1 MNEVLIKGGQLL
13 LALSILILLH
23 EFGHFLAAKIF
34 KVRVEK
40 FFLFFNPGFSIF
52 KFRKGETE
60 YGLGWLP
67 LGGYVKISGMIDESM
82 DKEQLK
88 LPPQPWEFRT
98 KPAWQRLIIMLGGII
113 MNVLLGIFIY
123 WMILFFSG
131 EEYFPVQNLKYG
143 IATDSIGRS
152 MGFQDGDRVI
162 SVDGKPIENFNKLT
176 ASIVIDMAKSVTVE
190 RDGKRIEIPV
200 TQQDLKKIIDSKSA
214 GDF

>member
-40 FFLFFNPGFSIF
+40 FYLFFNPGFSIF
-52 KFRKGETE
+52 KFTKGETE

-88 LPPQPWEFRT
+88 LPPQPWEFRS

-113 MNVLLGIFIY
+113 MNVVLGIFIY
-123 WMILFFSG
+123 WMLLFFEG
-131 EEYFPVQNLKYG
+131 ELYVPNANLTYG
-143 IATDSIGRS
+143 IAVDSTGAS
-152 MGFQDGDRVI
+152 LGFQNGDRIVGI
-162 SVDGKPIENFNKLT
+162 DGKLIE
-176 ASIVIDMAKSVTVE
+176 
-190 RDGKRIEIPV
+190 
-200 TQQDLKKIIDSKSA
+200 
-214 GDF
+214 